1 MDQYGREDKSSK
13 DKVVVGLVGKY
24 IELKDAYLSVAE
36 SLRHG
41 GIYNDVDVE
50 IKWIHAEEIHNGNV
64 KDILKDVDGILVPG
78 GFGDRGVSMG
88 K

>member
-1 MDQYGREDKSSK
+1 MTEWTDMVEKIKAPK

-41 GIYNDVDVE
+41 GIYNDVDVD
-50 IKWIHAEEIHNGNV
+50 IKWIHAEEIHNDNADDVLG
-64 KDILKDVDGILVPG
+64 DVDGICTRR
-78 GFGDRGVSMG
+78 FWRQRY
-88 K
+88 